1 MKSIK
6 LFLAAFAV
14 LMAVSCEKGTEE
26 KSSVN
31 PDLNGTDDMVVS
43 AGDYWKLA
51 RQDWELSLIH
61 I

>member
-1 MKSIK
+1 MNMKSIK

-31 PDLNGTDDMVVS
+31 PDLNGTDAMVAS
-43 AGDYWKLA
+43 A
-51 RQDWELSLIH
+51 
-61 I
+61 

>member
-6 LFLAAFAV
+6 LILVAFAA

-31 PDLNGTDDMVVS
+31 PDLNGTDAMVVS

-51 RQDWELSLIH
+51 RQDWE
-61 I
+61 